1 MSQPLLTDETSDWA
15 AAVRQR
21 RDALVIRLC
30 VGAATALIIS
40 SLLGYAV
47 SLTWAL
53 AYFAM
58 QLTETAVFAPINRG
72 QRDTLPVWR
81 NALGGMIL
89 LLNTALI
96 GGLSIP
102 LWQSG
107 GVMGGICASVLLP
120 AVLIYS
126 MINAPRSGAV
136 LMLTGAP
143 TLVYMALTPVFM
155 KAAGAAPAYVVAAG
169 AAVTVFAIFCLTTW
183 QRMNRASICE
193 TQARREAERRCTEAE
208 RIMAGR
214 AAFLAAVGHD
224 LRTPIGAILTGAA
237 EVARG
242 GDGAARAH
250 AALITD
256 AGLMMKGLL
265 DDLLDHSKL
274 EAGRMNVEVSDF
286 DLRALIAQTGRLWR
300 GPAKAKGL
308 RLTIEG
314 GHRLPAAV
322 RGDAMRIR
330 QVLNNL
336 MSNAMKFTASG
347 SITLRLSAWTEDS
360 GSYAVTFEVADTGS
374 GMSRDQ
380 LNRLFTAY
388 DQTADGVGARHG
400 GSGLGLSISRE
411 LAQLMGGRLT
421 VRSEPGLGSRFT
433 LSLVL
438 SPGEGRVAAPVGTG
452 LDDASRGAIAR
463 ALADRP
469 RVSAAAPTPIPAPP
483 EPEAR
488 TAPAPAIDD
497 LLASLTGS
505 PTAPPAASEA
515 CAEAKAE
522 PEAGVSL
529 TASAPEAVIEDE
541 GRPLSVLVVDD
552 HDINRRAIQLIL
564 QPLGCEITTAADGLQ
579 ALAACEASIFDV
591 IFMDVRMPELDGR
604 ETTRR
609 LRAGTSPNARTPVVA
624 VTADT
629 QPEDVEACS
638 GAGMAYFVS
647 KPLTPA
653 ALLGALQHV
662 LADAQAE
669 AEDAGPEIVAA

>member
-1 MSQPLLTDETSDWA
+1 MPHLTDETPGWA

-21 RDALVIRLC
+21 RHALVIRLC
-30 VGAATALIIS
+30 VGSASALIVS
-40 SLLGYAV
+40 PLLGYAI
-47 SLTWAL
+47 SLPWL
-53 AYFAM
+53 AVYLVVQMIEA
-58 QLTETAVFAPINRG
+58 AVFAPIIRR
-72 QRDTLPVWR
+72 QTDHMPSWR
-81 NALGGMIL
+81 SALGGAVL
-89 LLNTALI
+89 FLNTAMI

-102 LWQSG
+102 LWQLG
-107 GVMGGICASVLLP
+107 GVMGGICAGVLLP
-120 AVLIYS
+120 AALVYS

-136 LMLTGAP
+136 LALTASP
-143 TLVYMALTPVFM
+143 QLIYMAMTPGFM
-155 KAAGAAPAYVVAAG
+155 AAAGADPAYVLAAGAAL
-169 AAVTVFAIFCLTTW
+169 TVFAIFCLTTW
-183 QRMNRASICE
+183 QRMNKASLTE
-193 TQARREAERRCTEAE
+193 SKARHDAESRCVRAE

-237 EVARG
+237 EVSRG
-242 GDGAARAH
+242 GDAAARAH

-274 EAGRMNVEVSDF
+274 EAGRMKVEAADF
-286 DLRALIAQTGRLWR
+286 DLRGLVAQTARLWR

-308 RLTIEG
+308 KLTLEG
-314 GHRLPAAV
+314 GRRLPAAV

-336 MSNAMKFTASG
+336 MSNAMKFTDRG

-360 GSYAVTFEVADTGS
+360 GDHAITFEVADTGP
-374 GMSRDQ
+374 GLSRDQ
-380 LNRLFTAY
+380 LDRLFTAF

-400 GSGLGLSISRE
+400 GSGLGLAISRE

-421 VRSEPGLGSRFT
+421 VRSQPGQGARFT
-433 LSLVL
+433 LSLTL
-438 SPGEGRVAAPVGTG
+438 SPGEGRVSAPVGTG

-469 RVSAAAPTPIPAPP
+469 RLAPTATQPPAETPV
-483 EPEAR
+483 
-488 TAPAPAIDD
+488 AP
-497 LLASLTGS
+497 
-505 PTAPPAASEA
+505 PPAAEA
-515 CAEAKAE
+515 PAQIETE
-522 PEAGVSL
+522 TTPPVQD
-529 TASAPEAVIEDE
+529 AVEDE

-564 QPLGCEITTAADGLQ
+564 QPLGCDMTAAADGVQ
-579 ALAACEASIFDV
+579 ALAACEGAVFDV

-609 LRAGTSPNARTPVVA
+609 LRAGTGPNARTPVVA

-629 QPEDVEACS
+629 QPEDVEACTA
-638 GAGMAYFVS
+638 AGMAYFVS

-662 LADAQAE
+662 LADAQSG
-669 AEDAGPEIVAA
+669 EDEDGRDIVAA